1 MRVTKQQL
9 AKMILKPNLKEMRG
23 FRPSPKPH
31 RMNKTELD
39 YADILVRLQL
49 TKQIVKFAYE
59 PIKLRLAEN
68 TTYTPDFEVVRPDG
82 SIEFHE
88 VKGGFIRE
96 DAWLKLKIA
105 AELFPEFT
113 FYLCQY
119 KNKTWSTKRV

>member
-1 MRVTKQQL
+1 MRVTKQEL
-9 AKMILKPNLKEMRG
+9 AKLTLKPHLEKMR
-23 FRPSPKPH
+23 SYKPRGKAH
-31 RMNKTELD
+31 QMNKTELN
-39 YADILVRLQL
+39 YADLLVRLQL
-49 TKQIVKFAYE
+49 TKHILVYRYE
-59 PIKLRLAEN
+59 SIKLRLAEN

-88 VKGGFIRE
+88 VKGGYIRE

-119 KNKTWSTKRV
+119 KNKCWSTKKV